1 LTVKQLQWGRFIG
14 RGQVPVD
21 EPYLVFKCGSK
32 SKKKKQWG
40 KFDCREE
47 VPVVHH
53 KRPTIPHLLVTA
65 QNQQSEND
73 LPVSTILRGVAVY
86 IHVL

>member
-1 LTVKQLQWGRFIG
+1 LFYCQCDLSEYYF
-14 RGQVPVD
+14 
-21 EPYLVFKCGSK
+21 E

-65 QNQQSEND
+65 QNQQSERTNS
-73 LPVSTILRGVAVY
+73 LQFELRQFYNKNEIPKVPENNLLL
-86 IHVL
+86 HM

>member
-1 LTVKQLQWGRFIG
+1 LFYCQCDLSEYYF
-14 RGQVPVD
+14 
-21 EPYLVFKCGSK
+21 E
-32 SKKKKQWG
+32 SKKKISG
-40 KFDCREE
+40 ANLIVGGE

-65 QNQQSEND
+65 KIQQSEND
-73 LPVSTILRGVAVY
+73 LLVSTILRGIAVY